1 MFAGGGPPGR
11 WSLVRAPEHDPN
23 LADEYEDEV
32 AEATAHAL
40 LARYGVVFRDLAV
53 RESFTIPWR
62 YVLRALRRLEA
73 RGVIRGG
80 RFVIG
85 VAGEQYALP
94 DAVTLMRDV
103 RREPHDGTRITVSA
117 VDPVNLTGVLLP
129 GDRVPAQRGRT
140 VTFVDGLPE
149 TAPAP
154 VVVGD

>member
-11 WSLVRAPEHDPN
+11 WSLVRSPEHEP
-23 LADEYEDEV
+23 ADRADFEDAV
-32 AEATAHAL
+32 AEAVAHTL

-53 RESFTIPWR
+53 REPFTVPWR
-62 YVLRALRRLEA
+62 HVLRALRRLEA

-94 DAVTLMRDV
+94 DAVILLREV
-103 RREPHDGTRITVSA
+103 RREPHDGTRISVSA

-129 GDRVPAQRGRT
+129 GDRVPAQRGRMI
-140 VTFVDGLPE
+140 TFIDGLPE
-149 TAPAP
+149 ATVPLP
-154 VVVGD
+154 VA